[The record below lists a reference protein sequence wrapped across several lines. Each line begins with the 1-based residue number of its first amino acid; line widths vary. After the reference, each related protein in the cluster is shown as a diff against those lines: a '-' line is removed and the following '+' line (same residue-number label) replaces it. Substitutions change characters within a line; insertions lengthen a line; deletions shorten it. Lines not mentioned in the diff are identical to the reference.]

1 MCPTAR
7 LIQAAGPGVRAA
19 EVHNDRSGH
28 FGRGKSAVARDH
40 GRFMRMLRRLLIV
53 SILILGAMP
62 FSTMTAGAA
71 DAPSAVTGL
80 FLTTRYPALTVRAGE
95 TTTIDLSVRN
105 FKLPPQVLMLSVPQ
119 IASGWKATILGGG
132 QPVGAIDVAPDSEE
146 RLQLRLEPPSGAGHA
161 DYDFTVEAKNGQ
173 HDEKLPIKITVG
185 EELPAK
191 LKLTTNFPSLRG
203 TATTSF
209 KYKVSVTNDSGR
221 DATVN
226 FSADAPKNF
235 QVSFT
240 EAYGSQQLTSIPIE
254 AGKSKDVEV
263 SLTIPR
269 ETPAGDY
276 KLALHAKT
284 EAASADLNVSLTI
297 LGQPRLAVSGEGG
310 RLSGEAYAG
319 KDSQLTLVLRND
331 GSEAARDIELS
342 ATAPEGWKSSFDP
355 KQLPQLAAGA
365 TQQVKVTL
373 IPSERA
379 IAGDYQTT
387 IRASASGG
395 LSESA
400 NFRITVLTSTLWGAV
415 GIAII
420 AIALLVVV
428 FAVARFGRR

>member
-1 MCPTAR
+1 MSATFHRRHVLDRAR
-7 LIQAAGPGVRAA
+7 TRRAQQGIA
-19 EVHNDRSGH
+19 L
-28 FGRGKSAVARDH
+28 
-40 GRFMRMLRRLLIV
+40 MMRRLVAV
-53 SILILGAMP
+53 SVLMLA
-62 FSTMTAGAA
+62 ALAANAA
-71 DAPSAVTGL
+71 DPPSGTSPGITGL
-80 FLTTRYPALTVRAGE
+80 FLTTKYPSLTVRAGE
-95 TTTIDLSVRN
+95 TTTVDLSLRN
-105 FKLPPQVLMLSVPQ
+105 YKLPPQVLNLSVPEVAQ
-119 IASGWKATILGGG
+119 GWKATILGGG
-132 QPVGAIDVAPDSEE
+132 QPVSAVDVAPDSEE
-146 RLQLRLEPPSGAGHA
+146 RLQLRLEPPSGIGKGE
-161 DYDFTVEAKNGQ
+161 YRFTVEAKNGQ
-173 HDEKLPIKITVG
+173 NPNKLAITLVIG

-209 KYKVSVTNDSGR
+209 KYRVSVNNDSGK

-240 EAYGSQQLTSIPIE
+240 EAYGSQQITSIPIE
-254 AGKSKDVEV
+254 AGKSKDVEA

-269 ETPAGDY
+269 ETQASDY
-276 KLALHAKT
+276 KLTLHAKT
-284 EAASADLNVSLTI
+284 EAASADLPVSLTI
-297 LGQPRLAVSGEGG
+297 VGQPRLAVSGEGG

-319 KDSQLTLVLRND
+319 QDSQLTVVLRND
-331 GSEAARDIELS
+331 GSEAARDIEMS
-342 ATAPEGWKSSFDP
+342 ATTPEAWKSSFDP
-355 KQLPQLAAGA
+355 KQVAQIPAGG
-365 TQQVKVTL
+365 TQNVKITL
-373 IPSERA
+373 TPSDRA

-387 IRASASGG
+387 IRASGAGG